1 MLQWEVLCEGLGAS
15 SEVIKRELV
24 QDIEYKGRE
33 MDADDDETYS
43 STLVQTEESKTSTS
57 HSTILSLIE

>member
-43 STLVQTEESKTSTS
+43 STRVQTEESKTSS
-57 HSTILSLIE
+57 